1 MNRKQYIQIGKTKSD
16 IEFMICG
23 VPQGSILGP
32 LLYLIYVNDIS
43 KSTNAHM
50 LSFADDT
57 DVISYTDISTLY
69 QRANVEMNNLFEWFC
84 SNGLLLNK
92 NKTKY
97 IVFKGGTKKFDFN
110 ILDISVG
117 GTHLEQ
123 IGS

>member
-1 MNRKQYIQIGKTKSD
+1 
-16 IEFMICG
+16 
-23 VPQGSILGP
+23 
-32 LLYLIYVNDIS
+32 
-43 KSTNAHM
+43 M